1 MKTTVIVPL
10 VFLAHLAPAPAAT
23 AESSADG
30 CAAFEWDISGEL
42 AVMRAAPQE
51 LSAKPRLPAPA
62 LLLVGKHY
70 KVDLMPQAGIEFV
83 TKPEREARS
92 DSPHGAVLQFRT
104 WAAGRYRV
112 SLSSRHWIDLL
123 VDGRIIP
130 SADHQ
135 GRAGCQYLHKV
146 VEFELPADST
156 VVLQL
161 SGQDDKTVSLGI
173 TAPTA

>member
-1 MKTTVIVPL
+1 
-10 VFLAHLAPAPAAT
+10 
-23 AESSADG
+23 
-30 CAAFEWDISGEL
+30 
-42 AVMRAAPQE
+42 MRAEATE
-51 LSAKPRLPAPA
+51 LSAPIGKSAAP

-70 KVDLMPQAGIEFV
+70 KVDLVPQADTAFV

-92 DSPHGAVLQFRT
+92 DSPRGAVLQFRT
-104 WAAGRYRV
+104 QAAGRYRV

-130 SADHQ
+130 SAGHQ
-135 GRAGCQYLHKV
+135 GRAGCKYLHKV

-161 SGQDDKTVSLGI
+161 SGQDDKTLSLGI
-173 TAPTA
+173 TAPAA